1 VSRSSQRK
9 ERYEVFPISDQKTS
23 RDGGG
28 FTHGESEEE
37 AGLAD
42 GGVADEEQLEE
53 VVAAS
58 TRPVISPSDTI
69 GNIEKS
75 REKKKDRRPAAELTT
90 RRCSW
95 LPLGL
100 DRFGEQVQGI
110 S

>member
-1 VSRSSQRK
+1 VIRRQA
-9 ERYEVFPISDQKTS
+9 E
-23 RDGGG
+23 DGGG

-69 GNIEKS
+69 GNIENINGK
-75 REKKKDRRPAAELTT
+75 RKDRRPAAGVGGGGTYYSALLMASAGSRSIW
-90 RRCSW
+90 RRRRST
-95 LPLGL
+95 G
-100 DRFGEQVQGI
+100 D
-110 S
+110 